1 MYCSCVWPPRAAG
14 PSLALWG
21 AAFWMEHLVALCG
34 PGTFGP
40 RSVACGLSGAG
51 AGVPGGGQ
59 GSRVEPWESLGH
71 SEGKPGVGGGSGL
84 QVTPACSRGWSV
96 PPQEFCDSSGAL
108 PVAGAPSGWAGA
120 PPWGAGHP
128 PALPA
133 ATAPCSPTATSGKKQ
148 AAKSKEELAQEKK
161 KELERRLQDVSGQL
175 SNSKKPAKRGRAAPV
190 LLGAGER
197 AAAPGTLV
205 SLPAAGAPRLSRQ
218 QARGKAP
225 LCRAPGSGVLAQP
238 WSVGGRTP

>member
-1 MYCSCVWPPRAAG
+1 M
-14 PSLALWG
+14 
-21 AAFWMEHLVALCG
+21 
-34 PGTFGP
+34 
-40 RSVACGLSGAG
+40 
-51 AGVPGGGQ
+51 
-59 GSRVEPWESLGH
+59 
-71 SEGKPGVGGGSGL
+71 GSGL

-96 PPQEFCDSSGAL
+96 PPQEFCDSSGAF

-120 PPWGAGHP
+120 PPWGTGHS

-190 LLGAGER
+190 QLGAGEW
-197 AAAPGTLV
+197 AAARCV
-205 SLPAAGAPRLSRQ
+205 SQRRLSAPRNPDLLTCGWGSEAEQAAGMWESTTLWSSWERALWPSR
-218 QARGKAP
+218 G
-225 LCRAPGSGVLAQP
+225 P
-238 WSVGGRTP
+238 WGAGLRDVGGTGAPPCSFGGSWPQH